1 MALDSLTS
9 FYPLL
14 TSSSRRFER
23 DVSSV
28 VGDDCVAR
36 CCRPTNK
43 SLQKAAG
50 VAVFPA
56 STEQSFGTGLRPV
69 RSAGR
74 IKVGAIDA
82 AELGPFK
89 K

>member
-1 MALDSLTS
+1 VSL
-9 FYPLL
+9 
-14 TSSSRRFER
+14 
-23 DVSSV
+23 VV
-28 VGDDCVAR
+28 VGR
-36 CCRPTNK
+36 RTNLYRK
-43 SLQKAAG
+43 QPELQFFLQSA
-50 VAVFPA
+50 
-56 STEQSFGTGLRPV
+56 EQPFATGLRPV